1 MLKSVISLIKRGQ
14 TCLITNRH
22 IPKDILYKDTIK
34 IKQEELFYQF
44 PPVQLLHQNYLFGLF
59 YSRRYWL
66 QKK

>member
-22 IPKDILYKDTIK
+22 IPKDILYKDAI
-34 IKQEELFYQF
+34 IEQEEIDKKV